1 MKKILIVEDEQALL
15 DLLVEKFEAES
26 FEVIVAVDGKK
37 GLKKIEEEK
46 PDLVLLDIIMPV
58 LDGMSVLTEMRKQD
72 WGKSIPVIVLSNLSD
87 EEKVAECEKQGIY
100 EYLIK
105 SDWQMDDV
113 VKKVK
118 KKLGM

>member
-58 LDGMSVLTEMRKQD
+58 LDGMSVLTEIRKQD